1 MKFAIVTPGIAVEP
15 IILAFAV
22 TTIGGMGSVPGAAIG
37 ALVVGL
43 LRSAAVHLVP
53 ELDLFVIYALM
64 TAVLLI
70 KPRGLFGAVETRR
83 I

>member
-1 MKFAIVTPGIAVEP
+1 V

-22 TTIGGMGSVPGAAIG
+22 TTIGGMGSVAGAAIG
-37 ALVVGL
+37 AILVGL
-43 LRSAAVHLVP
+43 LRAVAVQYVP

-64 TAVLLI
+64 TLILLV
-70 KPRGLFGAVETRR
+70 KPRGLFGGVEARR